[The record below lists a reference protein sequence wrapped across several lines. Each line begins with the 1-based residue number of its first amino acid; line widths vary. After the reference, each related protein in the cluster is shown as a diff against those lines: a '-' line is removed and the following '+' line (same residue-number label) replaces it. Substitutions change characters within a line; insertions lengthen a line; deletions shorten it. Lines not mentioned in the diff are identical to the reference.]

1 MSRRGWVLFALMSVI
16 WGIPYMLIKVAVG
29 EVSASALVF
38 ARTAIGAA
46 LLLPLVLRGGKLLLV
61 WRHWRPALVF
71 ALLEVLAPWWLL
83 SDAEKRLSSS
93 TTALLIAAAPIIGVA
108 LARLIGVERLDKVR
122 CAGLVLGLIGV
133 AVLVGPGLGGGDTWS
148 ITEVV
153 LTAVAY
159 ALAPIV
165 AVRYLQ
171 DVPTLPLTVAC
182 LGFAALVYAPAAVW
196 TWPSVMPS
204 GEVLIA
210 IAALG
215 VVCTGLAFVVYLELI
230 KEAGPSRAL
239 LFIYVNPAVAVAAGV
254 LLLNEPFTVLT
265 VVSFVLILAGC
276 ALATRSTQ
284 SEGAAPPQAPQ
295 PAPPSPDL
303 GSTEP
308 PSTLR
313 GQSTPSAP

>member
-1 MSRRGWVLFALMSVI
+1 MSRRGWVLFALMSLI

-29 EVSASALVF
+29 EVSASVLVF

-46 LLLPLVLRGGKLLLV
+46 LLLPLVLRGGQFRLV
-61 WRHWRPALVF
+61 RRHWRPALVF
-71 ALLEVLAPWWLL
+71 AILEVLAPWWLL

-108 LARLIGVERLDKVR
+108 LARLIGVERLDKIR
-122 CAGLVLGLIGV
+122 FAGLALGLAGV

-159 ALAPIV
+159 ALAPLI
-165 AVRYLQ
+165 ADRYLQ

-182 LGFAALVYAPAAVW
+182 LGFAALVFTPAAIW

-210 IAALG
+210 IATLG
-215 VVCTGLAFVVYLELI
+215 VLCTGLAFVVYLELI

-254 LLLNEPFTVLT
+254 LLLNEPLTVL
-265 VVSFVLILAGC
+265 VVASFVLILAGC

-284 SEGAAPPQAPQ
+284 AETAAPPRTPQ
-295 PAPPSPDL
+295 SALPNSEL
-303 GSTEP
+303 GS
-308 PSTLR
+308 S
-313 GQSTPSAP
+313 